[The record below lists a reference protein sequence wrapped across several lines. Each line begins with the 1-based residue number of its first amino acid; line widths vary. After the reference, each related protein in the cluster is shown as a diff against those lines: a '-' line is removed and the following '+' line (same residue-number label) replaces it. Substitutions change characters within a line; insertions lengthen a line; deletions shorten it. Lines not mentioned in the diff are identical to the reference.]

1 MNQNSGLSMA
11 ISCIFLWFTCRRP
24 GGGRLIW
31 NAPFLRLYKNE
42 VSTLL
47 NSNFQRY
54 IFLCR
59 FVRLFVTFVRGNM
72 FTEKDYLGVRPLQVF
87 DEFVALQ
94 EFVGALGRVCG
105 V

>member
-1 MNQNSGLSMA
+1 MS
-11 ISCIFLWFTCRRP
+11 
-24 GGGRLIW
+24 
-31 NAPFLRLYKNE
+31 
-42 VSTLL
+42 V
-47 NSNFQRY
+47 
-54 IFLCR
+54 CR